1 MSHGV
6 SPTYFQH
13 GLLLNGLKEKQAIHD
28 GIDTSILRPKK
39 DASITIKFNQISTK
53 LTLKRGD
60 PVITFVNRT
69 FEPYR
74 GVHIFLRAVEK
85 LQVMSSD
92 VQVIMVGEDKPKVS
106 YGEHRKDNIGWVT
119 AIKRDSNYKL
129 DWSRIHTV
137 GTVPHSL
144 LIHLQISSVHV
155 YFSYP
160 FVLSWSMLDP

>member
-1 MSHGV
+1 
-6 SPTYFQH
+6 
-13 GLLLNGLKEKQAIHD
+13 
-28 GIDTSILRPKK
+28 
-39 DASITIKFNQISTK
+39 
-53 LTLKRGD
+53 
-60 PVITFVNRT
+60 
-69 FEPYR
+69 
-74 GVHIFLRAVEK
+74 
-85 LQVMSSD
+85 MSSD

-144 LIHLQISSVHV
+144 LIRIYQISSAHV

-160 FVLSWSMLDP
+160 FVLSWSMLEAMSCGCLLIGSSTTPVEEVITDNVNGLLVPFKQAETLAKTLLYAINNQDKILCMRHNAENILLITMI